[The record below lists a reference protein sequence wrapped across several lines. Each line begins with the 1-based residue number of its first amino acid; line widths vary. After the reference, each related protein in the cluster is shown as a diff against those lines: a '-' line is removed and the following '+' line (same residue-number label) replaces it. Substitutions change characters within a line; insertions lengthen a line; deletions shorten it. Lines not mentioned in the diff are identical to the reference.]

1 MRATN
6 VGKNIVDSFF
16 FFYKITRL
24 NLLNAHEES
33 YGSGF
38 KKKRTGQRVRFRDVI
53 ERMNAK

>member
-6 VGKNIVDSFF
+6 LGKNIVDSF

-38 KKKRTGQRVRFRDVI
+38 KKKRGSKSAEFRDAI